1 METSID
7 TLTINIESVS
17 KNALEPIQE
26 LINKLDDL
34 NTKLQQVVKQSEN
47 FSKLKDNL
55 NSASSGTSS
64 NNKSSNKKQPYSNY
78 GSKESQF
85 SALKIDSSSLKKAF
99 SEVTTSTALAET
111 TTQKFRDAMGRVVT
125 VTKQTKD
132 GLDGYRVSLRDA
144 NTETKKSTSIFK
156 SLTSGISGMALQFQL
171 IWHTVSSIASGFG
184 AMAINAGDYY
194 EAFNLFATTLGSQA
208 EQGLEWVEM
217 FSDALYLDPVNVMQY
232 MGTFDSLIKGLGVG
246 EEQAYLMSQQL
257 TQLTYDLASFK
268 NLDFETAFEKLRSG
282 VAGELEP
289 LRAVGVALSEATL
302 QELAFSLGI
311 QESVSAMSEAE
322 KAQLRYIQIMR
333 SSTDWQADMGKTLTT
348 PTNALRVLREQFN
361 QLGRAIGNVFLPILM
376 MIVPYVM
383 VVTEWLNTL
392 AQTLANILSDL
403 FGIDLDFSL
412 DTGDFDTGV
421 GTVVGGL
428 EDIGS
433 SADSAKNKL
442 NTMLAPFDELNNVQ
456 TQVQS
461 AGGGAGVG
469 GGTGGDLGV
478 DLPTYDALSKLT
490 EQFSK
495 NIDQARENLEGVLKV
510 VTAIGAA
517 LLTWKLAKGIS
528 NFINTIKGMKDS
540 FSSLAT
546 GINKLKQSFTK
557 LGLGTVLKSF
567 VKLTGGVVGFATAIM
582 GVGGAYDAAKRMGE
596 QGKKSSYGIALLTG
610 SMAEATAGGALLGLT
625 LGGPLGA
632 AIGGIVGILAS
643 GVFAIKGWNDG
654 WQEMIDSNIFGDLHI
669 ETSEFADA
677 LDRLNL
683 SFTGTSTVISQFR
696 TTMDGLVST
705 FATNMS
711 QVDGYLLKFQ
721 YLGESI
727 NGETG
732 EQFKTSL
739 SNLFTSANEIIDT
752 GTTFSVELWTTSWGN
767 MTTLTDEEQKKVLNI
782 ITTNGNST
790 KTEMQNAQNRINEIW
805 QNAINTRGYL
815 TDEEYKEL
823 QGLLNK
829 IRELTN
835 SEAQKGQADMEYYKK
850 LFSDKSYQLDEE
862 SYNNFLEA
870 RDTYKNNMM
879 AKIKE
884 QYQQEY
890 TDAQTQIDKLK
901 KQQETADTNEYNNL
915 QNQINLLEKTQQD
928 AMTRRTEN
936 EKELNSTLETYTQDV
951 YSNITD
957 LYGEVYDKTD
967 TESKDIRTRIEGI
980 FKDANIDSRSIINQL
995 GLAGKNSAKSFAE
1008 AFNNQGVRLYFDPD
1022 AITNSVLNGK
1032 SSSKV
1037 TMSISGYAT
1046 GGFVDSADL
1055 FFANENGIP
1064 EMIGRIG
1071 NQTAV
1076 ANNDQITTS
1085 ITNALISALDNYD
1098 FGGQSPTIIYLGN
1111 KKLYEGYGEH
1121 QERENDR
1128 YGVNMIRI

>member
-1 METSID
+1 MD
-7 TLTINIESVS
+7 TLTIEIESVS
-17 KNALEPIQE
+17 KNATTAIDNLIQE
-26 LINKLDDL
+26 LDKLDA
-34 NTKLQQVVKQSEN
+34 KLQEVVNNSKN
-47 FSKLKDNL
+47 FAKLKDNI
-55 NSASSGTSS
+55 NGATVSTQKKTTS
-64 NNKSSNKKQPYSNY
+64 KQPYSNY

-85 SALKIDSSSLKKAF
+85 KSLKIDESSLKKAF
-99 SEVTTSTALAET
+99 SEVTNSTALATT
-111 TTQKFRDAMGRVVT
+111 TTQKFRDEMGRVVT

-132 GLDGYRVSLRDA
+132 GVDGYRVSIRDA

-184 AMAINAGDYY
+184 AMALNAGDYY

-232 MGTFDSLIKGLGVG
+232 MGSFDSLIKGLGVG
-246 EEQAYLMSQQL
+246 EDKAYLMSQQL

-268 NLDFETAFEKLRSG
+268 NLDFETAFLKLQSG
-282 VAGELEP
+282 VVGEIEP

-302 QELAFSLGI
+302 QELAYTLGI
-311 QESVSAMSEAE
+311 EESVSAMSEAE

-333 SSTDWQADMGKTLTT
+333 SSTDWQADMGKTLTS
-348 PTNALRVLREQFN
+348 PTNALRVLKQQFME
-361 QLGRAIGNVFLPILM
+361 LGRAIGNVFLPILM
-376 MIVPYVM
+376 TIVPYIM

-490 EQFSK
+490 DQFRK
-495 NIDQARENLEGVLKV
+495 NIDKARKNLKKLLPIVEGIALG
-510 VTAIGAA
+510 IGAWNLIKFIGDIQESISNMTNLQKK
-517 LLTWKLAKGIS
+517 LLGITGIVLGFKITGIGVDMIEEGDIWKGIVAALGGTGLVAAGAWMLTGNITATLLITIASIGLNVTDSLQNLIALNPTMEEIIGWVNQIPVTSNIGKWLGETAFNIVNTITGAWSEVSTWFDENVTQPIVEFFTIMWDSISTGATNAWNGIVGVWTIVSSWFDENVTQPVANFFTTMWDLISTSASNTWNGVVSVWTIVSSWFDTNIIQPVS
-528 NFINTIKGMKDS
+528 NFFGIMWNNLVSGASNAWSGIKSVFSTVATFFKNTFETAWTKVKNVFSTGGKIFDGIKEGIVEAFKTIVN
-540 FSSLAT
+540 AIIT
-546 GINKLKQSFTK
+546 GINK
-557 LGLGTVLKSF
+557 
-567 VKLTGGVVGFATAIM
+567 VVAIPFNT
-582 GVGGAYDAAKRMGE
+582 
-596 QGKKSSYGIALLTG
+596 IN
-610 SMAEATAGGALLGLT
+610 
-625 LGGPLGA
+625 
-632 AIGGIVGILAS
+632 GILNFIRNINIL
-643 GVFAIKGWNDG
+643 GVEPFKGLWSQDPLAIP
-654 WQEMIDSNIFGDLHI
+654 QIP
-669 ETSEFADA
+669 
-677 LDRLNL
+677 
-683 SFTGTSTVISQFR
+683 
-696 TTMDGLVST
+696 
-705 FATNMS
+705 
-711 QVDGYLLKFQ
+711 LL
-721 YLGESI
+721 Y
-727 NGETG
+727 
-732 EQFKTSL
+732 
-739 SNLFTSANEIIDT
+739 
-752 GTTFSVELWTTSWGN
+752 
-767 MTTLTDEEQKKVLNI
+767 
-782 ITTNGNST
+782 
-790 KTEMQNAQNRINEIW
+790 
-805 QNAINTRGYL
+805 
-815 TDEEYKEL
+815 
-823 QGLLNK
+823 
-829 IRELTN
+829 
-835 SEAQKGQADMEYYKK
+835 
-850 LFSDKSYQLDEE
+850 
-862 SYNNFLEA
+862 
-870 RDTYKNNMM
+870 
-879 AKIKE
+879 
-884 QYQQEY
+884 
-890 TDAQTQIDKLK
+890 
-901 KQQETADTNEYNNL
+901 
-915 QNQINLLEKTQQD
+915 
-928 AMTRRTEN
+928 
-936 EKELNSTLETYTQDV
+936 
-951 YSNITD
+951 
-957 LYGEVYDKTD
+957 
-967 TESKDIRTRIEGI
+967 
-980 FKDANIDSRSIINQL
+980 
-995 GLAGKNSAKSFAE
+995 
-1008 AFNNQGVRLYFDPD
+1008 
-1022 AITNSVLNGK
+1022 
-1032 SSSKV
+1032 
-1037 TMSISGYAT
+1037 T

>member
-1 METSID
+1 MD
-7 TLTINIESVS
+7 TLTIEIESVS
-17 KNALEPIQE
+17 KNATTAIDNLIQE
-26 LINKLDDL
+26 LDKLDA
-34 NTKLQQVVKQSEN
+34 KLQEVVNNSKN
-47 FSKLKDNL
+47 FAKLKDNI
-55 NSASSGTSS
+55 NGTTVSTKKKTT
-64 NNKSSNKKQPYSNY
+64 NKQPYSNY

-85 SALKIDSSSLKKAF
+85 ESLKIDESSLKKAF

-132 GLDGYRVSLRDA
+132 GLDGYRVSIRNA

-184 AMAINAGDYY
+184 TMALNAGDYY

-246 EEQAYLMSQQL
+246 EDRAYLMSQQL

-268 NLDFETAFEKLRSG
+268 NLDFETAFLKLQSG

-302 QELAFSLGI
+302 QELAYTLGI
-311 QESVSAMSEAE
+311 EESVSAMSEAE

-333 SSTDWQADMGKTLTT
+333 SSSDWQADMGKTLTS
-348 PTNALRVLREQFN
+348 PTNAIRVLREQFN

-490 EQFSK
+490 DQFRK
-495 NIDQARENLEGVLKV
+495 NIDKARENLEGVLKV

-528 NFINTIKGMKDS
+528 NFINTIKEMKDS
-540 FSSLAT
+540 FSTLSN
-546 GINKLKQSFTK
+546 GIDKLKKSFTK
-557 LGLGTVLKSF
+557 LGLGKVLTSF
-567 VKLTGGVVGFATAIM
+567 VNLAGGVVGFTTAIM
-582 GVGGAYDAAKRMGE
+582 GVGGAYDAMKRMGE
-596 QGKKSSYGIALLTG
+596 EGKKSSYGMTLFAG
-610 SMAEATAGGALLGLT
+610 SMAEAASGGALLGLV
-625 LGGPLGA
+625 LGGGSLLAVGIGA
-632 AIGGIVGILAS
+632 IVGLLAGGIG
-643 GVFAIKGWNDG
+643 AIKGWNDG
-654 WQEMIDSNIFGDLHI
+654 WQEMIDSNIFGDLHV

-696 TTMDGLVST
+696 TTMDGLAST
-705 FATNMS
+705 FDTNMS

-739 SNLFTSANEIIDT
+739 NNLFTSANEIIDT
-752 GTTFSVELWTTSWGN
+752 GTTFSVDLWTTSWSN

-884 QYQQEY
+884 QYELEY
-890 TDAQTQIDKLK
+890 TQAQTQIDKLK
-901 KQQETADTNEYNNL
+901 KQQETADTNEYNEL
-915 QNQINLLEKTQQD
+915 QKQINLLEKTQQD

-936 EKELNSTLETYTQDV
+936 EKELNNTLETYTQDV
-951 YSNITD
+951 YKNVID
-957 LYGEVYDKTD
+957 LYGEVYTKTD
-967 TESKDIRTRIEGI
+967 TESRDIRARIEGI
-980 FKDANIDSRSIINQL
+980 FKDANIDSSSIINQL

-1032 SSSKV
+1032 SSSRV
-1037 TMSISGYAT
+1037 TMSVSGYAT

>member
-1 METSID
+1 MD
-7 TLTINIESVS
+7 TLTIEIESVS
-17 KNALEPIQE
+17 KNATTAIDNLIQE
-26 LINKLDDL
+26 LDKLDA
-34 NTKLQQVVKQSEN
+34 KLQEVVNNSKN
-47 FSKLKDNL
+47 FAKLKDNI
-55 NSASSGTSS
+55 NGTTVSTQKKTT
-64 NNKSSNKKQPYSNY
+64 NKQPYSNY

-85 SALKIDSSSLKKAF
+85 ESLKIDESSLKKAF
-99 SEVTTSTALAET
+99 SEVTNSTALATT

-132 GLDGYRVSLRDA
+132 GLDGYRVSIRDA

-289 LRAVGVALSEATL
+289 LRTVGVALSEATL

-333 SSTDWQADMGKTLTT
+333 SSTDWQADMGKTLTS

-490 EQFSK
+490 DQFSK
-495 NIDQARENLEGVLKV
+495 NIDQARKNLKKLLPIVEGIALG
-510 VTAIGAA
+510 IGAWNLIKFIGDIQESISNMTNLQKK
-517 LLTWKLAKGIS
+517 LLGITGIVLGFKITGIGVDMIEEGDIWKGIVAALGGTGLVAAGAWMLTGNITATLLITIASIGLNVTDSLQNLIALNPTMEEIIGWVNQIPVTSNIGKWLGETAFNIVNTITGAWSEVSTWFDENVTQPIVGFFTIMWDSISTGATNAWNGIVGVWTIVSSWFDENVTQPVANFFTTMWDLISTSASNTWNGVVSVWTIVSSWFDTNIIQPVS
-528 NFINTIKGMKDS
+528 NFFGIMWNNLASGASNAWSGIKSVFSTVATFFKNTFETAWTKVKNVFSTGGKIFDGIKEGIVEAFKTIVN
-540 FSSLAT
+540 AIIT
-546 GINKLKQSFTK
+546 GINK
-557 LGLGTVLKSF
+557 
-567 VKLTGGVVGFATAIM
+567 VVRIPFDAIN
-582 GVGGAYDAAKRMGE
+582 
-596 QGKKSSYGIALLTG
+596 
-610 SMAEATAGGALLGLT
+610 
-625 LGGPLGA
+625 
-632 AIGGIVGILAS
+632 GILNTVRNTNIL
-643 GVFAIKGWNDG
+643 GVEPFKGLWKQDP
-654 WQEMIDSNIFGDLHI
+654 
-669 ETSEFADA
+669 
-677 LDRLNL
+677 L
-683 SFTGTSTVISQFR
+683 SVPQIP
-696 TTMDGLVST
+696 
-705 FATNMS
+705 
-711 QVDGYLLKFQ
+711 LL
-721 YLGESI
+721 Y
-727 NGETG
+727 
-732 EQFKTSL
+732 
-739 SNLFTSANEIIDT
+739 
-752 GTTFSVELWTTSWGN
+752 
-767 MTTLTDEEQKKVLNI
+767 
-782 ITTNGNST
+782 
-790 KTEMQNAQNRINEIW
+790 
-805 QNAINTRGYL
+805 
-815 TDEEYKEL
+815 
-823 QGLLNK
+823 
-829 IRELTN
+829 
-835 SEAQKGQADMEYYKK
+835 
-850 LFSDKSYQLDEE
+850 
-862 SYNNFLEA
+862 
-870 RDTYKNNMM
+870 
-879 AKIKE
+879 
-884 QYQQEY
+884 
-890 TDAQTQIDKLK
+890 
-901 KQQETADTNEYNNL
+901 
-915 QNQINLLEKTQQD
+915 
-928 AMTRRTEN
+928 
-936 EKELNSTLETYTQDV
+936 
-951 YSNITD
+951 
-957 LYGEVYDKTD
+957 
-967 TESKDIRTRIEGI
+967 
-980 FKDANIDSRSIINQL
+980 
-995 GLAGKNSAKSFAE
+995 
-1008 AFNNQGVRLYFDPD
+1008 
-1022 AITNSVLNGK
+1022 
-1032 SSSKV
+1032 
-1037 TMSISGYAT
+1037 T

>member
-85 SALKIDSSSLKKAF
+85 KSLKIDESSLKKAF
-99 SEVTTSTALAET
+99 SEVTNSTALAT
-111 TTQKFRDAMGRVVT
+111 TTTLKFRDEMGRVVT

-132 GLDGYRVSLRDA
+132 GLDGYRVSIRDA

-171 IWHTVSSIASGFG
+171 IWHTVTSIASGFG
-184 AMAINAGDYY
+184 TMAIKAGDYY

-232 MGTFDSLIKGLGVG
+232 MGSFDSLIKGLGVG
-246 EEQAYLMSQQL
+246 EDRAYLMSQQL

-268 NLDFETAFEKLRSG
+268 NLDFETAFLKLQSG
-282 VAGELEP
+282 ISGEIEP
-289 LRAVGVALSEATL
+289 LRNVGVALSEATL
-302 QELAFSLGI
+302 QELAYTLGI
-311 QESVSAMSEAE
+311 EESVSAMSEAE

-333 SSTDWQADMGKTLTT
+333 SSSDWQADMGKTLTS

-490 EQFSK
+490 DQFRK
-495 NIDQARENLEGVLKV
+495 NIDKARKNLKKLLPIVEGIALG
-510 VTAIGAA
+510 IGAWNLIKFIGDIQESISNMTNLQKK
-517 LLTWKLAKGIS
+517 LLGITGIVLGFKITGIGVDMIEEGDIWKGIVAALGGTGLVAAGAWMLTGNITATLLITIASIGLNVTDSLQNLIALNPTMEEIIGWVNQIPVTSNIGKWLGETAFNIVNTITGAWGEVSTWFDENVTQPIVGFFTIMWDSISTGATNAWNGIVGVWTIVSSWFDENVTQPVANFFTTMWDLISTSASNTWNGVVSVWTIVSSWFDTNIIQPVS
-528 NFINTIKGMKDS
+528 NFFGIMWNNLVSGASNAWSGIKSVFSTVATFFKNTFETAWTKVKNVFSTGGKIFDGIKEGIVEAFKTIVN
-540 FSSLAT
+540 AIIT
-546 GINKLKQSFTK
+546 GINK
-557 LGLGTVLKSF
+557 
-567 VKLTGGVVGFATAIM
+567 VVRIPFDAIN
-582 GVGGAYDAAKRMGE
+582 
-596 QGKKSSYGIALLTG
+596 
-610 SMAEATAGGALLGLT
+610 
-625 LGGPLGA
+625 
-632 AIGGIVGILAS
+632 GILNTVRNTNIL
-643 GVFAIKGWNDG
+643 GVEPFKGLWKQDP
-654 WQEMIDSNIFGDLHI
+654 
-669 ETSEFADA
+669 
-677 LDRLNL
+677 L
-683 SFTGTSTVISQFR
+683 SVPQIP
-696 TTMDGLVST
+696 
-705 FATNMS
+705 
-711 QVDGYLLKFQ
+711 LL
-721 YLGESI
+721 Y
-727 NGETG
+727 
-732 EQFKTSL
+732 
-739 SNLFTSANEIIDT
+739 
-752 GTTFSVELWTTSWGN
+752 
-767 MTTLTDEEQKKVLNI
+767 
-782 ITTNGNST
+782 
-790 KTEMQNAQNRINEIW
+790 
-805 QNAINTRGYL
+805 
-815 TDEEYKEL
+815 
-823 QGLLNK
+823 
-829 IRELTN
+829 
-835 SEAQKGQADMEYYKK
+835 
-850 LFSDKSYQLDEE
+850 
-862 SYNNFLEA
+862 
-870 RDTYKNNMM
+870 
-879 AKIKE
+879 
-884 QYQQEY
+884 
-890 TDAQTQIDKLK
+890 
-901 KQQETADTNEYNNL
+901 
-915 QNQINLLEKTQQD
+915 
-928 AMTRRTEN
+928 
-936 EKELNSTLETYTQDV
+936 
-951 YSNITD
+951 
-957 LYGEVYDKTD
+957 
-967 TESKDIRTRIEGI
+967 
-980 FKDANIDSRSIINQL
+980 
-995 GLAGKNSAKSFAE
+995 
-1008 AFNNQGVRLYFDPD
+1008 
-1022 AITNSVLNGK
+1022 
-1032 SSSKV
+1032 
-1037 TMSISGYAT
+1037 T

>member
-99 SEVTTSTALAET
+99 SEVTTSTTLAET

-132 GLDGYRVSLRDA
+132 GLEGYRVSLRDA

-311 QESVSAMSEAE
+311 EESVSAMSEAE

-333 SSTDWQADMGKTLTT
+333 SSTDWQADMGKTLTS

-490 EQFSK
+490 DQFSK
-495 NIDQARENLEGVLKV
+495 NIETARKNLEGVLDV
-510 VTAIGAA
+510 VKYIGLAFA
-517 LLTWKLAKGIS
+517 SWKIANSII
-528 NFINTIKGMKDS
+528 NFINRLNGMAASGNLSKVFGLTLTITGTALVFESSAKLQAGDLSAETIFENILGTTTAVGGVFMLSGGNLVLSGVALVVELGITLNALFQNEDVQEMLGTEGGFGESIKAVAEQSAGDFVSYWTDTAYDSDEGLPAVFGLIWQSVQNSWDGFWSYWTGIISESWNS
-540 FSSLAT
+540 FSSYWGGVFGSIGNWIYQNVIQPIVNFFSGMWNTISTGASNAWNGIVNTWNTVSSWFNTNIIQPVANFFGDMWRGLTSGASNAWNGIKSVFSTVATFFRNTFERAWNAVKNVFSTGGKIFDGIKEGIVEAFKTIVNAIIT
-546 GINKLKQSFTK
+546 GINK
-557 LGLGTVLKSF
+557 
-567 VKLTGGVVGFATAIM
+567 VVRIPFDAIN
-582 GVGGAYDAAKRMGE
+582 
-596 QGKKSSYGIALLTG
+596 
-610 SMAEATAGGALLGLT
+610 
-625 LGGPLGA
+625 
-632 AIGGIVGILAS
+632 GILNTVRNTNIL
-643 GVFAIKGWNDG
+643 GVEPFKGLWKQDP
-654 WQEMIDSNIFGDLHI
+654 
-669 ETSEFADA
+669 
-677 LDRLNL
+677 L
-683 SFTGTSTVISQFR
+683 SVPQIP
-696 TTMDGLVST
+696 
-705 FATNMS
+705 
-711 QVDGYLLKFQ
+711 LL
-721 YLGESI
+721 Y
-727 NGETG
+727 
-732 EQFKTSL
+732 
-739 SNLFTSANEIIDT
+739 
-752 GTTFSVELWTTSWGN
+752 
-767 MTTLTDEEQKKVLNI
+767 
-782 ITTNGNST
+782 
-790 KTEMQNAQNRINEIW
+790 
-805 QNAINTRGYL
+805 
-815 TDEEYKEL
+815 
-823 QGLLNK
+823 
-829 IRELTN
+829 
-835 SEAQKGQADMEYYKK
+835 
-850 LFSDKSYQLDEE
+850 
-862 SYNNFLEA
+862 
-870 RDTYKNNMM
+870 
-879 AKIKE
+879 
-884 QYQQEY
+884 
-890 TDAQTQIDKLK
+890 
-901 KQQETADTNEYNNL
+901 
-915 QNQINLLEKTQQD
+915 
-928 AMTRRTEN
+928 
-936 EKELNSTLETYTQDV
+936 
-951 YSNITD
+951 
-957 LYGEVYDKTD
+957 
-967 TESKDIRTRIEGI
+967 
-980 FKDANIDSRSIINQL
+980 
-995 GLAGKNSAKSFAE
+995 
-1008 AFNNQGVRLYFDPD
+1008 
-1022 AITNSVLNGK
+1022 
-1032 SSSKV
+1032 
-1037 TMSISGYAT
+1037 T

>member
-85 SALKIDSSSLKKAF
+85 KSLKIDESSLKKAF
-99 SEVTTSTALAET
+99 SEVTNSTALAT
-111 TTQKFRDAMGRVVT
+111 TTTLKFRDEMGRVVT

-132 GLDGYRVSLRDA
+132 GLDGYRVSIRDA

-171 IWHTVSSIASGFG
+171 IWHTVTSIASGFG
-184 AMAINAGDYY
+184 TMAIKAGDYY

-232 MGTFDSLIKGLGVG
+232 MGSFDSLIKGLGVG
-246 EEQAYLMSQQL
+246 EDRAYLMSQQL

-268 NLDFETAFEKLRSG
+268 NLDFETAFLKLQSG
-282 VAGELEP
+282 ISGEIEP
-289 LRAVGVALSEATL
+289 LRNVGVALSEATL
-302 QELAFSLGI
+302 QELAYTLGI
-311 QESVSAMSEAE
+311 EESVSAMSEAE

-333 SSTDWQADMGKTLTT
+333 SSSDWQAEMGKTLTS

-490 EQFSK
+490 DQFRK
-495 NIDQARENLEGVLKV
+495 NIDKARKNLKKLLPIVEGIALG
-510 VTAIGAA
+510 IGAWNLIKFIGDIQESISNMTNLQKK
-517 LLTWKLAKGIS
+517 LLGITGIVLGFKITGIGVDMIEEGDIWKGIVAALGGTGLVAAGAWMLTGNITATLLITIASIGLNVTDSLQNLIALNPTMEEIIGWVNQIPVTSNIGKWLGETAFNIVNTITGAWGEVSTWFDENVTQPIVGFFTIMWDSISTGATNAWNGIVGVWTIVSSWFDENVTQPVANFFTTMWDLISTSASNTWNGVVSVWTIVSSWFDTNIIQPVS
-528 NFINTIKGMKDS
+528 NFFGIMWNNLVSGASNAWSGIKSVFSTVATFFKNTFETAWTKVKNVFSTGGKIFDGIKEGIVEAFKTIVN
-540 FSSLAT
+540 AIIT
-546 GINKLKQSFTK
+546 GINK
-557 LGLGTVLKSF
+557 
-567 VKLTGGVVGFATAIM
+567 VVRIPFDAIN
-582 GVGGAYDAAKRMGE
+582 
-596 QGKKSSYGIALLTG
+596 
-610 SMAEATAGGALLGLT
+610 
-625 LGGPLGA
+625 
-632 AIGGIVGILAS
+632 GILNTVRNTNIL
-643 GVFAIKGWNDG
+643 GVEPFKGLWKQDP
-654 WQEMIDSNIFGDLHI
+654 
-669 ETSEFADA
+669 
-677 LDRLNL
+677 L
-683 SFTGTSTVISQFR
+683 SVPQIP
-696 TTMDGLVST
+696 
-705 FATNMS
+705 
-711 QVDGYLLKFQ
+711 LL
-721 YLGESI
+721 Y
-727 NGETG
+727 
-732 EQFKTSL
+732 
-739 SNLFTSANEIIDT
+739 
-752 GTTFSVELWTTSWGN
+752 
-767 MTTLTDEEQKKVLNI
+767 
-782 ITTNGNST
+782 
-790 KTEMQNAQNRINEIW
+790 
-805 QNAINTRGYL
+805 
-815 TDEEYKEL
+815 
-823 QGLLNK
+823 
-829 IRELTN
+829 
-835 SEAQKGQADMEYYKK
+835 
-850 LFSDKSYQLDEE
+850 
-862 SYNNFLEA
+862 
-870 RDTYKNNMM
+870 
-879 AKIKE
+879 
-884 QYQQEY
+884 
-890 TDAQTQIDKLK
+890 
-901 KQQETADTNEYNNL
+901 
-915 QNQINLLEKTQQD
+915 
-928 AMTRRTEN
+928 
-936 EKELNSTLETYTQDV
+936 
-951 YSNITD
+951 
-957 LYGEVYDKTD
+957 
-967 TESKDIRTRIEGI
+967 
-980 FKDANIDSRSIINQL
+980 
-995 GLAGKNSAKSFAE
+995 
-1008 AFNNQGVRLYFDPD
+1008 
-1022 AITNSVLNGK
+1022 
-1032 SSSKV
+1032 
-1037 TMSISGYAT
+1037 T

>member
-111 TTQKFRDAMGRVVT
+111 TTQKFRDEMGRVVT

-132 GLDGYRVSLRDA
+132 GLEGYRVSLRDA

-194 EAFNLFATTLGSQA
+194 ETFNLFATTLGSQA

-302 QELAFSLGI
+302 QELAYTLGI

-490 EQFSK
+490 DQFSK

-540 FSSLAT
+540 FSSLST
-546 GINKLKQSFTK
+546 GIDKLKKSFTK

-610 SMAEATAGGALLGLT
+610 SMVEATAGGALLGLT

-654 WQEMIDSNIFGDLHI
+654 WREMIDSNIFGDLHI

-901 KQQETADTNEYNNL
+901 KQQETADTNEYNEL
-915 QNQINLLEKTQQD
+915 QEQINLLEKTQQD

-957 LYGEVYDKTD
+957 LYREVYDKTD
-967 TESKDIRTRIEGI
+967 KESKDIRTRIEGI
-980 FKDANIDSRSIINQL
+980 FKDANIDMENIKSQIGI
-995 GLAGKNSAKSFAE
+995 AGSQCAKTFQE
-1008 AFNNQGVRLYFDPD
+1008 EFNKRNLKVTFDPN
-1022 AITNSVLNGK
+1022 ALANGQT
-1032 SSSKV
+1032 SARV

-1085 ITNALISALDNYD
+1085 ITNALVSALDNYD

>member
-268 NLDFETAFEKLRSG
+268 NLDFETAFLKLQSG
-282 VAGELEP
+282 VAGEIEP

-302 QELAFSLGI
+302 QELAYTLGI

-490 EQFSK
+490 DQFRK
-495 NIDQARENLEGVLKV
+495 NIDKARENLKKLLPIVEGIALG
-510 VTAIGAA
+510 IGAWNLIKFIGDIQESISNMTNLQKK
-517 LLTWKLAKGIS
+517 LLGITGIVLGFKITGIGVDMIEEGDIWKGIVAALGGTGLVAAGAWMLTGNITATLLITIASIGLNVTDSLQNLIALNPTMEEIIGWVNQIPVTSNIGKWLGETAFNIVNTITGAWSEVSTWFDENVTQPIVGFFTIMWDSISTGATNAWNGIVGVWTIVSSWFDENVTQPVANFFTTMWDLISTSASNTWNGVVSVWTIVSSWFDTNIIQPVS
-528 NFINTIKGMKDS
+528 NFFGDMWRGLTSGASNAWNGIKSVFSTVATFFKNTFETAWTKVKNVFSTGGKIFDGIKEGIVEAFKTIVN
-540 FSSLAT
+540 AIIT
-546 GINKLKQSFTK
+546 GINK
-557 LGLGTVLKSF
+557 
-567 VKLTGGVVGFATAIM
+567 VVRIPFDAIN
-582 GVGGAYDAAKRMGE
+582 
-596 QGKKSSYGIALLTG
+596 
-610 SMAEATAGGALLGLT
+610 
-625 LGGPLGA
+625 
-632 AIGGIVGILAS
+632 GILNTVRNTNIL
-643 GVFAIKGWNDG
+643 GVEPFKGLWKQDP
-654 WQEMIDSNIFGDLHI
+654 
-669 ETSEFADA
+669 
-677 LDRLNL
+677 L
-683 SFTGTSTVISQFR
+683 SVPQIP
-696 TTMDGLVST
+696 
-705 FATNMS
+705 
-711 QVDGYLLKFQ
+711 LL
-721 YLGESI
+721 Y
-727 NGETG
+727 
-732 EQFKTSL
+732 
-739 SNLFTSANEIIDT
+739 
-752 GTTFSVELWTTSWGN
+752 
-767 MTTLTDEEQKKVLNI
+767 
-782 ITTNGNST
+782 
-790 KTEMQNAQNRINEIW
+790 
-805 QNAINTRGYL
+805 
-815 TDEEYKEL
+815 
-823 QGLLNK
+823 
-829 IRELTN
+829 
-835 SEAQKGQADMEYYKK
+835 
-850 LFSDKSYQLDEE
+850 
-862 SYNNFLEA
+862 
-870 RDTYKNNMM
+870 
-879 AKIKE
+879 
-884 QYQQEY
+884 
-890 TDAQTQIDKLK
+890 
-901 KQQETADTNEYNNL
+901 
-915 QNQINLLEKTQQD
+915 
-928 AMTRRTEN
+928 
-936 EKELNSTLETYTQDV
+936 
-951 YSNITD
+951 
-957 LYGEVYDKTD
+957 
-967 TESKDIRTRIEGI
+967 
-980 FKDANIDSRSIINQL
+980 
-995 GLAGKNSAKSFAE
+995 
-1008 AFNNQGVRLYFDPD
+1008 
-1022 AITNSVLNGK
+1022 
-1032 SSSKV
+1032 
-1037 TMSISGYAT
+1037 T

>member
-111 TTQKFRDAMGRVVT
+111 TTQKFRDEMGRVVT

-132 GLDGYRVSLRDA
+132 GLEGYRVSIRDA

-289 LRAVGVALSEATL
+289 LRTVGVALSEATL

-403 FGIDLDFSL
+403 FGINLDFSL

-490 EQFSK
+490 DQFRK
-495 NIDQARENLEGVLKV
+495 NIDKARENLEGVLKV

-540 FSSLAT
+540 FSSLST
-546 GINKLKQSFTK
+546 GIDKLKKSFTK

-567 VKLTGGVVGFATAIM
+567 VKLTGGIVGAATAIM
-582 GVGGAYDAAKRMGE
+582 GVGGAYDAMKRMGE

-632 AIGGIVGILAS
+632 AIGGIVGLLAS
-643 GVFAIKGWNDG
+643 GVGAIKGWNDG
-654 WQEMIDSNIFGDLHI
+654 WREMIDSNIFGDLHI

-705 FATNMS
+705 FDTNMS

-901 KQQETADTNEYNNL
+901 KQQETADTNEYNKL
-915 QNQINLLEKTQQD
+915 QEQINLLEKTQQD

-967 TESKDIRTRIEGI
+967 NESKDIRTRIEGI
-980 FKDANIDSRSIINQL
+980 FKDANIDMENIKSQIGI
-995 GLAGKNSAKSFAE
+995 AGSQCAKTFQE
-1008 AFNNQGVRLYFDPD
+1008 EFNKRNLKVTFDPN
-1022 AITNSVLNGK
+1022 ALANGQT
-1032 SSSKV
+1032 SARV

>member
-34 NTKLQQVVKQSEN
+34 NTKLEQVVKQSEN

-132 GLDGYRVSLRDA
+132 GLEGYRVSLRDA

-232 MGTFDSLIKGLGVG
+232 MGTFDSLIKGLGIG

-268 NLDFETAFEKLRSG
+268 NLDFETAFLKLQSG
-282 VAGELEP
+282 VAGEIEP
-289 LRAVGVALSEATL
+289 LRAVGVALSEAAL
-302 QELAFSLGI
+302 QELAYTLGI
-311 QESVSAMSEAE
+311 EESVSAMSEAE

-490 EQFSK
+490 DQFRK
-495 NIDQARENLEGVLKV
+495 NIDKARKNLKKLLPIVEGIALG
-510 VTAIGAA
+510 IGAWNLIKFIGDIQESISNMTNLQKK
-517 LLTWKLAKGIS
+517 LLGITGIVLGFKITGIGVDMIEEGDIWKGIVAALGGTGLVAAGAWMLTGNITATLLITIASIGLNVTDSLQNLIALNPTMEEIIGWVNQIPVTSNIGKWLGETAFNIVNTITGAWSEVSTWFDENVTQPIVGFFTIMWDSISTGATNAWNGIVGVWTIVSSWFDENVTQPVANFFTTMWDLISTSASNTWNGVVSVWTIVSSWFDTNIIQPVS
-528 NFINTIKGMKDS
+528 NFFGIMWNNLASGASNAWSGIKSVFSTVATFFKNTFETAWTKVKNVFSTGGKIFDGIKEGIVEAFKTIVN
-540 FSSLAT
+540 AIIT
-546 GINKLKQSFTK
+546 GINK
-557 LGLGTVLKSF
+557 
-567 VKLTGGVVGFATAIM
+567 VVRIPFDAIN
-582 GVGGAYDAAKRMGE
+582 
-596 QGKKSSYGIALLTG
+596 
-610 SMAEATAGGALLGLT
+610 
-625 LGGPLGA
+625 
-632 AIGGIVGILAS
+632 GILNTVRNTNIL
-643 GVFAIKGWNDG
+643 GVEPFKGLWKQDP
-654 WQEMIDSNIFGDLHI
+654 
-669 ETSEFADA
+669 
-677 LDRLNL
+677 L
-683 SFTGTSTVISQFR
+683 SVPQIP
-696 TTMDGLVST
+696 
-705 FATNMS
+705 
-711 QVDGYLLKFQ
+711 LL
-721 YLGESI
+721 Y
-727 NGETG
+727 
-732 EQFKTSL
+732 
-739 SNLFTSANEIIDT
+739 
-752 GTTFSVELWTTSWGN
+752 
-767 MTTLTDEEQKKVLNI
+767 
-782 ITTNGNST
+782 
-790 KTEMQNAQNRINEIW
+790 
-805 QNAINTRGYL
+805 
-815 TDEEYKEL
+815 
-823 QGLLNK
+823 
-829 IRELTN
+829 
-835 SEAQKGQADMEYYKK
+835 
-850 LFSDKSYQLDEE
+850 
-862 SYNNFLEA
+862 
-870 RDTYKNNMM
+870 
-879 AKIKE
+879 
-884 QYQQEY
+884 
-890 TDAQTQIDKLK
+890 
-901 KQQETADTNEYNNL
+901 
-915 QNQINLLEKTQQD
+915 
-928 AMTRRTEN
+928 
-936 EKELNSTLETYTQDV
+936 
-951 YSNITD
+951 
-957 LYGEVYDKTD
+957 
-967 TESKDIRTRIEGI
+967 
-980 FKDANIDSRSIINQL
+980 
-995 GLAGKNSAKSFAE
+995 
-1008 AFNNQGVRLYFDPD
+1008 
-1022 AITNSVLNGK
+1022 
-1032 SSSKV
+1032 
-1037 TMSISGYAT
+1037 T

-1085 ITNALISALDNYD
+1085 ITNALVSALDNYD

>member
-132 GLDGYRVSLRDA
+132 GLDGYRVSLRNA

-171 IWHTVSSIASGFG
+171 IWHTVTSIASGFG
-184 AMAINAGDYY
+184 TMAIKAGDYY

-208 EQGLEWVEM
+208 EKGLEWVEM

-232 MGTFDSLIKGLGVG
+232 MGSFDSLIKGLGVG
-246 EEQAYLMSQQL
+246 EDKAYLMSQQL

-268 NLDFETAFEKLRSG
+268 NLDFETAFLKLQSG
-282 VAGELEP
+282 VAGEIEP

-302 QELAFSLGI
+302 QELAYTLGI
-311 QESVSAMSEAE
+311 EESVSAMSEAE

-490 EQFSK
+490 DQFSK

-540 FSSLAT
+540 FSSLST
-546 GINKLKQSFTK
+546 GIDKLKKSFTK

-567 VKLTGGVVGFATAIM
+567 VKLTGGIVGAATAIM
-582 GVGGAYDAAKRMGE
+582 GVGGAYDAMKRMGE

-654 WQEMIDSNIFGDLHI
+654 WREMIDSNIFGDLHI

-705 FATNMS
+705 FDTNIN
-711 QVDGYLLKFQ
+711 QVDGYLTKFQ

-901 KQQETADTNEYNNL
+901 KQQETADTNEYNKL
-915 QNQINLLEKTQQD
+915 QEQINLLEKTQQD

-967 TESKDIRTRIEGI
+967 KESKDIRTRIEGI
-980 FKDANIDSRSIINQL
+980 FKDANIDMENIKSQIGI
-995 GLAGKNSAKSFAE
+995 AGSQCAKTFQE
-1008 AFNNQGVRLYFDPD
+1008 EFNKRNLKVTFDPN
-1022 AITNSVLNGK
+1022 ALANGQT
-1032 SSSKV
+1032 SARV

>member
-132 GLDGYRVSLRDA
+132 GLDGYRVSMRDA

-171 IWHTVSSIASGFG
+171 IWHTVTSIASGFG
-184 AMAINAGDYY
+184 TMAIKAGDYY

-333 SSTDWQADMGKTLTT
+333 SSTDWQADMGKTLTS

-361 QLGRAIGNVFLPILM
+361 QLGRAIGNVFLPIFM

-490 EQFSK
+490 DRFSK
-495 NIDQARENLEGVLKV
+495 NIDKARENLKKLLPIVEGIALG
-510 VTAIGAA
+510 IGAWNLIKFIGDIQESISNMTNLQKK
-517 LLTWKLAKGIS
+517 LLGITGIVLGFKITGIGVDMIEEGDIWKGIVAALGGTGLVAAGAWMLTGNITATLLITIASIGLNVTDSLQNLIALNPTMEEIIGWVNQIPVTSNIGKWLGETAFNIVNTITGAWSEVSTWFDENVTQPIVGFFTIMWDSISTGATNAWNGIVGVWTIVSSWFDENVTQPVANFFTTMWDLISTSASNTWNGVVSVWTIVSSWFDTNIIQPVS
-528 NFINTIKGMKDS
+528 NFFGIMWNNLVSGASNAWSGIKSVFSTVATFFKNTFETAWTKVKNVFSTGGKIFDGIKEGIVEAFKTIVN
-540 FSSLAT
+540 AIIT
-546 GINKLKQSFTK
+546 GINK
-557 LGLGTVLKSF
+557 
-567 VKLTGGVVGFATAIM
+567 VVRIPFDAIN
-582 GVGGAYDAAKRMGE
+582 
-596 QGKKSSYGIALLTG
+596 
-610 SMAEATAGGALLGLT
+610 
-625 LGGPLGA
+625 
-632 AIGGIVGILAS
+632 GILNTVRNTNIL
-643 GVFAIKGWNDG
+643 GVEPFKGLWKQDP
-654 WQEMIDSNIFGDLHI
+654 
-669 ETSEFADA
+669 
-677 LDRLNL
+677 L
-683 SFTGTSTVISQFR
+683 SVPQIP
-696 TTMDGLVST
+696 
-705 FATNMS
+705 
-711 QVDGYLLKFQ
+711 LL
-721 YLGESI
+721 Y
-727 NGETG
+727 
-732 EQFKTSL
+732 
-739 SNLFTSANEIIDT
+739 
-752 GTTFSVELWTTSWGN
+752 
-767 MTTLTDEEQKKVLNI
+767 
-782 ITTNGNST
+782 
-790 KTEMQNAQNRINEIW
+790 
-805 QNAINTRGYL
+805 
-815 TDEEYKEL
+815 
-823 QGLLNK
+823 
-829 IRELTN
+829 
-835 SEAQKGQADMEYYKK
+835 
-850 LFSDKSYQLDEE
+850 
-862 SYNNFLEA
+862 
-870 RDTYKNNMM
+870 
-879 AKIKE
+879 
-884 QYQQEY
+884 
-890 TDAQTQIDKLK
+890 
-901 KQQETADTNEYNNL
+901 
-915 QNQINLLEKTQQD
+915 
-928 AMTRRTEN
+928 
-936 EKELNSTLETYTQDV
+936 
-951 YSNITD
+951 
-957 LYGEVYDKTD
+957 
-967 TESKDIRTRIEGI
+967 
-980 FKDANIDSRSIINQL
+980 
-995 GLAGKNSAKSFAE
+995 
-1008 AFNNQGVRLYFDPD
+1008 
-1022 AITNSVLNGK
+1022 
-1032 SSSKV
+1032 
-1037 TMSISGYAT
+1037 T

>member
-1 METSID
+1 M
-7 TLTINIESVS
+7 
-17 KNALEPIQE
+17 
-26 LINKLDDL
+26 
-34 NTKLQQVVKQSEN
+34 
-47 FSKLKDNL
+47 
-55 NSASSGTSS
+55 
-64 NNKSSNKKQPYSNY
+64 
-78 GSKESQF
+78 
-85 SALKIDSSSLKKAF
+85 
-99 SEVTTSTALAET
+99 
-111 TTQKFRDAMGRVVT
+111 
-125 VTKQTKD
+125 
-132 GLDGYRVSLRDA
+132 
-144 NTETKKSTSIFK
+144 
-156 SLTSGISGMALQFQL
+156 
-171 IWHTVSSIASGFG
+171 
-184 AMAINAGDYY
+184 
-194 EAFNLFATTLGSQA
+194 
-208 EQGLEWVEM
+208 
-217 FSDALYLDPVNVMQY
+217 
-232 MGTFDSLIKGLGVG
+232 
-246 EEQAYLMSQQL
+246 
-257 TQLTYDLASFK
+257 
-268 NLDFETAFEKLRSG
+268 
-282 VAGELEP
+282 
-289 LRAVGVALSEATL
+289 SEATL

-490 EQFSK
+490 DQFRK
-495 NIDQARENLEGVLKV
+495 NIDKARENLEGVLKV

-528 NFINTIKGMKDS
+528 NFINTIKGMKNS
-540 FSSLAT
+540 FSSLST
-546 GINKLKQSFTK
+546 GIDKLKKSFTK

-567 VKLTGGVVGFATAIM
+567 VNLTGGVVGVATAIM
-582 GVGGAYDAAKRMGE
+582 GTGGAYDAMKRMGE
-596 QGKKSSYGIALLTG
+596 EGKTSSYGMTLFAG
-610 SMAEATAGGALLGLT
+610 SMAEAASGGALLGLV
-625 LGGPLGA
+625 LGRGSLL
-632 AIGGIVGILAS
+632 AIGIGAIAGLLAAGIGAL
-643 GVFAIKGWNDG
+643 KGWNDG

-705 FATNMS
+705 FDTNIN
-711 QVDGYLLKFQ
+711 QVDGYLTKFQ

-752 GTTFSVELWTTSWGN
+752 GTTFSVELWTTSWSS
-767 MTTLTDEEQKKVLNI
+767 MTTLTDEEQKKILGI

-879 AKIKE
+879 GKIKE
-884 QYQQEY
+884 QYELEY
-890 TDAQTQIDKLK
+890 TQAQTQIDKLK
-901 KQQETADTNEYNNL
+901 KQQETADTDEYNAL
-915 QNQINLLEKTQQD
+915 QGQIDLLEKTQQD

-936 EKELNSTLETYTQDV
+936 EKELNNTLETYTQDV
-951 YSNITD
+951 YSNVTD
-957 LYGEVYDKTD
+957 LYREVYDKTD
-967 TESKDIRTRIEGI
+967 NESKDIRTRIEGI
-980 FKDANIDSRSIINQL
+980 FKDANIDMENIKSQIGI
-995 GLAGKNSAKSFAE
+995 AGSQCAKTFQE
-1008 AFNNQGVRLYFDPD
+1008 EFNKRNLKVTFDPN
-1022 AITNSVLNGK
+1022 ALANGQT
-1032 SSSKV
+1032 SARV

-1064 EMIGRIG
+1064 EMI
-1071 NQTAV
+1071 
-1076 ANNDQITTS
+1076 
-1085 ITNALISALDNYD
+1085 
-1098 FGGQSPTIIYLGN
+1098 
-1111 KKLYEGYGEH
+1111 
-1121 QERENDR
+1121 
-1128 YGVNMIRI
+1128 

>member
-55 NSASSGTSS
+55 NSASSRTSS

-132 GLDGYRVSLRDA
+132 GLDGYRVSIRDA

-194 EAFNLFATTLGSQA
+194 EAFNLFTTTLGSQA

-322 KAQLRYIQIMR
+322 KVQLRYIQIMR

-490 EQFSK
+490 DQFRK
-495 NIDQARENLEGVLKV
+495 NIDKARKNLKKLLPIVEAIALG
-510 VTAIGAA
+510 IGAWNLIKFIGDIQESISNMTNLQKK
-517 LLTWKLAKGIS
+517 LLGITGIVLGFKITGIGVDMIEEGDIWKGIVAALGGTGLVAAGAWMLTGNITATLLITIASIGLNVTDSLQNLIALNPTMEEIIGWVNQIPVTSNIGKWLGETAFNIVNTITGAWSEVSTWFDENVTQPIVGFFTIMWDSISTGATNAWNGIVGVWTIVSSWFDENVTQPVANFFTTMWDLISTSASNTWNGVVSVWTIVSSWFDTNIIQPVS
-528 NFINTIKGMKDS
+528 NFFGIMWNNLASGASNAWSGIKSVFSTVATFFKNTFETAWTKVKNVFSTGGKIFDGIKEGIVEAFKTIVN
-540 FSSLAT
+540 AIIT
-546 GINKLKQSFTK
+546 GINK
-557 LGLGTVLKSF
+557 
-567 VKLTGGVVGFATAIM
+567 VVRIPFDAIN
-582 GVGGAYDAAKRMGE
+582 
-596 QGKKSSYGIALLTG
+596 
-610 SMAEATAGGALLGLT
+610 
-625 LGGPLGA
+625 
-632 AIGGIVGILAS
+632 GILNTVRNTNIL
-643 GVFAIKGWNDG
+643 GVEPFKGLWKQDP
-654 WQEMIDSNIFGDLHI
+654 
-669 ETSEFADA
+669 
-677 LDRLNL
+677 L
-683 SFTGTSTVISQFR
+683 SVPQIP
-696 TTMDGLVST
+696 
-705 FATNMS
+705 
-711 QVDGYLLKFQ
+711 LL
-721 YLGESI
+721 Y
-727 NGETG
+727 
-732 EQFKTSL
+732 
-739 SNLFTSANEIIDT
+739 
-752 GTTFSVELWTTSWGN
+752 
-767 MTTLTDEEQKKVLNI
+767 
-782 ITTNGNST
+782 
-790 KTEMQNAQNRINEIW
+790 
-805 QNAINTRGYL
+805 
-815 TDEEYKEL
+815 
-823 QGLLNK
+823 
-829 IRELTN
+829 
-835 SEAQKGQADMEYYKK
+835 
-850 LFSDKSYQLDEE
+850 
-862 SYNNFLEA
+862 
-870 RDTYKNNMM
+870 
-879 AKIKE
+879 
-884 QYQQEY
+884 
-890 TDAQTQIDKLK
+890 
-901 KQQETADTNEYNNL
+901 
-915 QNQINLLEKTQQD
+915 
-928 AMTRRTEN
+928 
-936 EKELNSTLETYTQDV
+936 
-951 YSNITD
+951 
-957 LYGEVYDKTD
+957 
-967 TESKDIRTRIEGI
+967 
-980 FKDANIDSRSIINQL
+980 
-995 GLAGKNSAKSFAE
+995 
-1008 AFNNQGVRLYFDPD
+1008 
-1022 AITNSVLNGK
+1022 
-1032 SSSKV
+1032 
-1037 TMSISGYAT
+1037 T